1 MMDGRQFL
9 KLMQLAS
16 KQKELN
22 EEAENLKS
30 ESSDGNLCVTQ
41 AKSLH
46 SLFPPQW
53 DKSGFPEGR

>member
-16 KQKELN
+16 KQKELD

-30 ESSDGNLCVTQ
+30 ESNDGNLCATK
-41 AKSLH
+41 AKSLD

-53 DKSGFPEGR
+53 DKSSFPEGR